1 MKRNIIIFS
10 IALSITASATVP
22 KLNYKQL
29 NSEARK
35 EYLRPLR
42 TDVAWNTFAKKFL
55 YAPAFHFPERPGA
68 RGYLFV
74 LADRQGHRWQ
84 MRADSPRA
92 SLSPVWNDIP
102 AGTDVTLSVMTIDRS
117 GRATTDT
124 VGRRQFQRDYPFSGP
139 YATPPRP
146 YREAALMAMRYI
158 HGLKAINRWKD
169 HPEPDMS
176 YAHHTYACKIIGAT
190 LRNEALVARFFPEL
204 RDEALLVGRHAAEF
218 LRSISQPEGSPLA
231 YFPPTYYKGLIASAR
246 QENQNK
252 TMCMEAVAVGQGLLD
267 LYSVTR
273 DRWYL
278 DWALGIADTYVR
290 LQRPDGSLPI
300 KLDLTTGE
308 PVNSA
313 CAMLHPL
320 LRYWLRLHREFGQSR
335 YEAARQRGQQ
345 WMHDV
350 AIRRFDMTG
359 QFEDC
364 SVLGLQPYENLTN
377 CTAAPYAA
385 YIYDQPGSTA
395 GQLRDADDLLRLSE
409 DQFTHWDIR
418 PWRDG
423 IRPHPTPCVFE
434 QYKYQ
439 MSVDASAANVA
450 GAFLSLYQRT
460 GNRLALAK
468 AMALTATVVNMQDAC
483 TGLIPTIWGYRRN
496 VNATSEMWAN
506 CNVCSTFLLLRMD
519 QATGQ
524 SGERY
529 EGLNLIY

>member
-10 IALSITASATVP
+10 IALSITASAAVP

-139 YATPPRP
+139 YATPARP

-377 CTAAPYAA
+377 CTAAPYAQRPVHPLGHTPLA
-385 YIYDQPGSTA
+385 RRHTPPPHALRVRTIQIPDVGRCQRRQRGRRLPVALPTHRQPPGPRQSHGPHRHRRQHA
-395 GQLRDADDLLRLSE
+395 RRL
-409 DQFTHWDIR
+409 H
-418 PWRDG
+418 
-423 IRPHPTPCVFE
+423 RPHPHHLGLP
-434 QYKYQ
+434 
-439 MSVDASAANVA
+439 A
-450 GAFLSLYQRT
+450 QRQRHLRDV
-460 GNRLALAK
+460 GQLQRLLHLPPAPH
-468 AMALTATVVNMQDAC
+468 
-483 TGLIPTIWGYRRN
+483 GPGYRTKRR
-496 VNATSEMWAN
+496 ALRGAQPHLLTR
-506 CNVCSTFLLLRMD
+506 TF
-519 QATGQ
+519 
-524 SGERY
+524 SKKS
-529 EGLNLIY
+529 